1 MGYCKSVPVNLKLY
15 NKIKSSVKSKVK
27 RWPSA
32 YASGQLV
39 RMYKQKGGK
48 YHCSKF
54 GSLDRWFKEKWINV
68 CTGKPCGRKKSS
80 PNGYPYCRPSIRI
93 SKETPR
99 TSKELTKF
107 EIKRRCALKHRIKGK
122 KISFGKKT
130 FLYNPKNP
138 KKSFDVYIDKNPND
152 TIHIKYKTIQDV
164 KNTIN
169 KLEKLYKSKK
179 YTHKRIKQVAM
190 IMTVR
195 LRVLKNKKPRQ
206 YSLSKK
212 YFDFLGKRTKL
223 NNNKRYLILFPNRS

>member
-1 MGYCKSVPVNLKLY
+1 MSHCNGKKSIPVNLRLY
-15 NKIKSSVKSKVK
+15 NRIKSGVKRKVK

-32 YASGQLV
+32 YASGQVV

-48 YHCSKF
+48 YRCSKF
-54 GSLDRWFKEKWINV
+54 GSLDRWFKERWVDV
-68 CTGKPCGRKKSS
+68 CTGKPCGRKK
-80 PNGYPYCRPSIRI
+80 GEHRRYPYCRPSRKI
-93 SKETPR
+93 SSKTPR
-99 TSKELTKF
+99 FKISRA
-107 EIKRRCALKHRIKGK
+107 EIKRRCAIKHRLKGK
-122 KISFGKKT
+122 KMKFGKKT

-152 TIHIKYKTIQDV
+152 TIHIKYKTLEDV

-190 IMTVR
+190 IMMVR

-223 NNNKRYLILFPNRS
+223 KFKRYKFVFKF